1 MDQSLFAKSRR
12 GLATFPLRTTLL
24 VSLALFTAAPTRAL
38 QVFNYNPALNLR
50 FSSGTYA
57 ASNLVAN
64 PTFIL
69 AGYDLSGI
77 GWGAGGLGLTLIS
90 PQHFVTAAHVTP
102 LAGGVVSFL
111 NRDGVVKTYVVESV
125 YSVEHT
131 PGVRTDL
138 VVGRLTQPIP
148 AADHVGFFPTLR
160 LSTTYAYMGLKV
172 YSFGF
177 YQSCGTNNIENYGT
191 YDMLPFAGPDG
202 LLDDTLFATNYDQ
215 VNGEAQAQGNDS
227 GSPTF
232 TIANGRLAIVGTHSA
247 VGTSSL
253 PYTTNDVLLNAYF
266 DKINARLALDGY
278 VFGDAATTVA
288 AVVPVV
294 AATPPKV
301 AAAPGADF
309 NGDGQAD
316 ILLENPVTGE
326 RGIGLMSGTVLASRV
341 SLGAVTTDWR
351 IAGRGD
357 FDGDGQCDILWQN
370 TRTGACGFWL
380 MNKTA
385 FVRWV
390 LLATVT
396 TDWQIAGTGD
406 FNGDGQTDLVWQ
418 NTLSGIRGL
427 WLMNRLAYSSWVN
440 LGTATTDWR
449 IAGTGDFNLDGR
461 TDILWENTRLGVS
474 GAWLMNGTAFSS
486 WVQLGSLAPGWRL
499 VGTGDFNGDGRV
511 DLLLENSAAGQDSI
525 TLLNGTA
532 TSGTAGL
539 PLPAGWHAAK

>member
-1 MDQSLFAKSRR
+1 MVQSHFAKSRCVL
-12 GLATFPLRTTLL
+12 GTFLLRTAFLAA
-24 VSLALFTAAPTRAL
+24 LALFTAAPARAL

-50 FSSGTYA
+50 FSSGSYA
-57 ASNLVAN
+57 AANLVAN
-64 PTFIL
+64 PSFIL

-77 GWGAGGLGLTLIS
+77 GWSAGGLGLTLIS

-102 LAGGVVSFL
+102 LAGGLVSFL
-111 NRDGVVKTYVVESV
+111 NRDGVVKTYVVASV

-138 VVGRLTQPIP
+138 VVGRLTAPIP

-160 LSTTYAYMGLKV
+160 LPTNYAYMGLKV

-191 YDMLPFAGPDG
+191 YDMLPFTGPDG
-202 LLDDTLFATNYDQ
+202 RLDDTLFATNYDQ

-266 DKINARLALDGY
+266 DQVNARLALDGY
-278 VFGDAATTVA
+278 VFGDAGTTVA
-288 AVVPVV
+288 V
-294 AATPPKV
+294 AATVVPPPPPK
-301 AAAPGADF
+301 AATTAGADF

-316 ILLENPVTGE
+316 LLLENPVTGE
-326 RGIGLMSGTVLASRV
+326 RSLGLMSGTTLASRV
-341 SLGAVTTDWR
+341 SLGVVTTEWR

-370 TRTGACGFWL
+370 TRTGACSIWL

-385 FVRWV
+385 FVRSV
-390 LLATVT
+390 SLPTVT

-406 FNGDGQTDLVWQ
+406 FNGDSQTDIVWQ

-427 WLMNRLAYSSWVN
+427 WLMNRLAFSSWVN

-449 IAGTGDFNLDGR
+449 IAGTGDFNRDGR

-474 GAWLMNGTAFSS
+474 GAWLMNGTAFSG
-486 WVQLGSLAPGWRL
+486 WVQLGGIAPGWRL

-511 DLLLENSAAGQDSI
+511 DLLLENSAAALDSI

-532 TSGTAGL
+532 TAGTAGL
-539 PLPAGWHAAK
+539 TVPAGWHAVK